1 MHLLGLDKFIIP
13 RNNKSTNITR
23 HCSLLV
29 LETTMDV
36 IVRILRYLCYLRIDI
51 QYSQS
56 LSFPARVERRCVGGL
71 GWAGACCGSNTSL
84 SPLPSLL
91 LTTRGC
97 SVGLDYWIMCCSGLV
112 SDVLVICPHS
122 AVPPRWRINIV
133 IVSPLGRCAGSRHS
147 VFWVK
152 DGCCS

>member
-56 LSFPARVERRCVGGL
+56 LSFPARAERRCVGGL
-71 GWAGACCGSNTSL
+71 GWC
-84 SPLPSLL
+84 LL
-91 LTTRGC
+91 
-97 SVGLDYWIMCCSGLV
+97 W
-112 SDVLVICPHS
+112 
-122 AVPPRWRINIV
+122 
-133 IVSPLGRCAGSRHS
+133 
-147 VFWVK
+147 
-152 DGCCS
+152 